1 MPLFFLEMGQGI
13 IAGGDLRV
21 GTSALHSCTLV
32 AAHNLGTK
40 LAGAFHLPSGGLGQ
54 SDVVEDLDAWATDI
68 KPTAVVLVFARNA
81 TSFASVGLG
90 GTPSHERHEIQE
102 WARKHCRVAPGVKES
117 TQACM
122 ELVKG
127 EAFHVG
133 SPSDCEGDFSP
144 SQAINL
150 ASLGAGRYSR
160 DGGFVLFGRNRMH

>member
-13 IAGGDLRV
+13 IAGGDFRV

-40 LAGAFHLPSGGLGQ
+40 LAGAFHLPSGGLGK
-54 SDVVEDLDAWATDI
+54 SDVAADLDAWAAEI

-81 TSFASVGLG
+81 TSFAPAGLG
-90 GTPSHERHEIQE
+90 GTPGHERHEIEE
-102 WARKHCRVAPGVKES
+102 WARKRCLVAPGVKES

-127 EAFHVG
+127 EGFHAG
-133 SPSDCEGDFSP
+133 SPSDCDGEFSP
-144 SQAINL
+144 GQGINL
-150 ASLGAGRYSR
+150 SSLGAGRYSR
-160 DGGFVLFGRNRMH
+160 DGGFVLFGRDRMH